1 LLSRGQIT
9 RRLHK
14 YFEAA
19 NSETDDMNLRLVIEV
34 HVSRYAEGGKI
45 RDTTRIFSAI
55 EEGVAVALF
64 AVVVASWLRGFS
76 LN

>member
-1 LLSRGQIT
+1 MLSRGQIT
-9 RRLHK
+9 RLHK

-19 NSETDDMNLRLVIEV
+19 NRDSDMNLSLVIEV

-55 EEGVAVALF
+55 EEGGAVALF
-64 AVVVASWLRGFS
+64 AVVFASWLRGFS